1 MARQSFFNWDHVSLF
16 VSVADTG
23 SMSAAARETGVSQP
37 TIGRAIAAL
46 EADLSV
52 SLFSRHSK
60 GLHLTEQGEALVLH
74 ARSMADS
81 AAQLSLAAAGRSQ
94 KTQGTVRIT
103 ASQIVATYVLPPILA
118 RLRRQE
124 PRIQVEVV
132 ATDQVENL
140 LYREADIAI
149 RMVRPAQQDLISK
162 KIGELK
168 MGIYA
173 SNSYLAER
181 PAPETMEDLELHSV
195 IGYDKSTLIIE
206 AARTM
211 GAELTSDFFSFR
223 SDDQVVGWQMVLA
236 GHGIGFM
243 ARAVAKG
250 DERVVRI
257 LHGLEIPSLPI
268 WLTSH
273 SGLKANHVVRTVF
286 DFLSNE
292 LAGAV
297 E

>member
-1 MARQSFFNWDHVSLF
+1 
-16 VSVADTG
+16 
-23 SMSAAARETGVSQP
+23 
-37 TIGRAIAAL
+37 
-46 EADLSV
+46 
-52 SLFSRHSK
+52 
-60 GLHLTEQGEALVLH
+60 
-74 ARSMADS
+74 
-81 AAQLSLAAAGRSQ
+81 
-94 KTQGTVRIT
+94 
-103 ASQIVATYVLPPILA
+103 
-118 RLRRQE
+118 
-124 PRIQVEVV
+124 
-132 ATDQVENL
+132 

-292 LAGAV
+292 LVGAV